1 MTKIKQ
7 RTAKTIKSVNIHQ
20 AKIKKKLKT
29 SHSKSKNKIKSNKK
43 NLKST
48 ELTSSKAST
57 QAYSDISGTTT
68 PSIKSKEDFLQY
80 YQSEEKKT
88 LQVYGR
94 EMLKYGESLEQKEP
108 IPFDFLKKHT
118 IPFEIRASM
127 IQYISELLNKVKTED
142 QTFFLTVYI
151 IDSYLSKTTNIVNE
165 KEFFFISFT
174 CLYIASKMESLRPFT
189 IADVISLCHT
199 TVGLDYTE
207 NEVFIKE
214 KEIINTL
221 QFNLMCFSSYDFMKT
236 FICDF
241 KANNAE
247 RIEMMKAEK
256 AIELLETKCTEILK
270 VSSMQVHF
278 YQYDRELIAI
288 AALIVSF
295 DLLSTEKKFTKS
307 IAYFLHFFI
316 NSLIKLSE
324 DSKETI
330 IQIYT
335 ELKEG

>member
-7 RTAKTIKSVNIHQ
+7 RATKTIKSVNIHQ

-29 SHSKSKNKIKSNKK
+29 THSKSKNQIKSNKK

-127 IQYISELLNKVKTED
+127 IQYISDLLNKVKTED

-174 CLYIASKMESLRPFT
+174 FPFLFFCMLTGLSL
-189 IADVISLCHT
+189 
-199 TVGLDYTE
+199 
-207 NEVFIKE
+207 
-214 KEIINTL
+214 
-221 QFNLMCFSSYDFMKT
+221 
-236 FICDF
+236 
-241 KANNAE
+241 
-247 RIEMMKAEK
+247 
-256 AIELLETKCTEILK
+256 
-270 VSSMQVHF
+270 
-278 YQYDRELIAI
+278 
-288 AALIVSF
+288 
-295 DLLSTEKKFTKS
+295 
-307 IAYFLHFFI
+307 
-316 NSLIKLSE
+316 
-324 DSKETI
+324 
-330 IQIYT
+330 
-335 ELKEG
+335 